1 MKRARIPRTEEKGKN
16 SESKEEKGNGE
27 VKES

>member
-1 MKRARIPRTEEKGKN
+1 VKRARIPRTEEKGKD
-16 SESKEEKGNGE
+16 SESKEEKGDGE